1 MNGMELLVGIAI
13 AIGLAGLIVPVLPGS
28 LLIAAAL
35 VFWGFQIGSTTGWTF
50 ALVGLALV
58 VAGQVIKYVVP
69 GRHMKSA
76 GVPNSTLLLGALFGV
91 IGFFVVPVV
100 GMFIGFPI
108 GVYVAEFGRVGRD
121 AAWPSTKAAI
131 KAVLASMAIE
141 LAAGLAATL
150 VWVAG
155 VVAT

>member
-1 MNGMELLVGIAI
+1 MRLR
-13 AIGLAGLIVPVLPGS
+13 P
-28 LLIAAAL
+28 
-35 VFWGFQIGSTTGWTF
+35 F
-50 ALVGLALV
+50 ASVHS
-58 VAGQVIKYVVP
+58 VAS
-69 GRHMKSA
+69 RHD
-76 GVPNSTLLLGALFGV
+76 GG
-91 IGFFVVPVV
+91 
-100 GMFIGFPI
+100 
-108 GVYVAEFGRVGRD
+108 AEFGRVGRD